1 MNNNNHDI
9 EKIIS
14 ETSFRNLSS
23 EEQNRVWLS
32 VSEANK
38 KQLSFNKNKQ
48 YMLKPIL
55 TALVIAVALGGTVA
69 LADNSLPGDPL
80 FTIDRAVENLRLSL
94 ANEQKKNDL
103 RIAFADERVKEVEKI
118 TTVSPSMTRP
128 ASADISEAVVSRIE
142 ADVFTNETV
151 VKIEYGTNKKFVFTN
166 NAKTKV
172 LVVEDIVKNFPG
184 LTKTFVESK
193 LDFQIEDRA
202 SRAEDKTTSGDLSSK
217 DKTRVTVG
225 VNAAIALLNS
235 VSASADA
242 NSSIRL
248 KAITDELNRYLGTLP
263 ADSTVGV
270 SVKND
275 DDESRID
282 IRTVDGKIRVE
293 VKEGEIKIKTD
304 DNSGKSEY
312 NNKDDDDDDKY
323 ESRDDDDSKDRDD
336 DEDED
341 DDDDSPKRNPPVVV
355 TPPPSTTLGS
365 YTLAEVATHNTSANC
380 WTVVSG
386 NVYNVTSWISAH
398 PGGSSSIKGMCGVD
412 ASGAFSGQHGGQSRP
427 VSELAGFKIGTL
439 K

>member
-1 MNNNNHDI
+1 MNNNHDI
-9 EKIIS
+9 EKTLS
-14 ETSFRNLSS
+14 ETSFRTLSN
-23 EEQNRVWLS
+23 EEQSRVWSAVARTRTLS
-32 VSEANK
+32 PKSIHTT
-38 KQLSFNKNKQ
+38 
-48 YMLKPIL
+48 MLKPIL
-55 TALVIAVALGGTVA
+55 TALILAVALGGTVA
-69 LADNSLPGDPL
+69 LADNSVPGDPL
-80 FTIDRAVENLRLSL
+80 FGLDRAVENARISL
-94 ANEQKKNDL
+94 ASGQKKNDL
-103 RIAFADERVKEVEKI
+103 RIAFAGERVKEVEKI
-118 TTVSPSMTRP
+118 TTVSPSMARP
-128 ASADISEAVVSRIE
+128 ASADISEGVVSRIE
-142 ADVFTNETV
+142 ADVFTNETL

-172 LVVEDIVKNFPG
+172 LVVEDIVKNFPS

-202 SRAEDKTTSGDLSSK
+202 SRAEDKTTSNDLSSK

-263 ADSTVGV
+263 TDSTVGV
-270 SVKND
+270 SIKND

-312 NNKDDDDDDKY
+312 KGGDDDDDNY
-323 ESRDDDDSKDRDD
+323 ESRDDNKSKDRDD
-336 DEDED
+336 DDDEDEDRD
-341 DDDDSPKRNPPVVV
+341 DDDDKPRTPPVVV
-355 TPPPSTTLGS
+355 TPPSGTTATS
-365 YTLAEVATHNTSANC
+365 YALADVGLHNTSVSC

-386 NVYNVTSWISAH
+386 SVYNITSWISQH
-398 PGGSSSIKGMCGVD
+398 PGGSSAIKAMCGVD
-412 ASGAFSGQHGGQSRP
+412 ATAAFTGQHGGQSRP
-427 VSELAGFKIGTL
+427 VSELAGFKIGVL